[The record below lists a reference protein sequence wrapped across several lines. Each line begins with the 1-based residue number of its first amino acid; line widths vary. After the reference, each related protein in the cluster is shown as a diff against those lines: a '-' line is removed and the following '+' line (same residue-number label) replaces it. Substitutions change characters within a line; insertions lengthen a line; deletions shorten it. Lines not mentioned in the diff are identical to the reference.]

1 MAEELPEQSF
11 RVRMKMLVDHV
22 GGVEK
27 LAKLANMSSRVISKY
42 LAGDSDPSRER
53 LVALATAGKVN
64 TAWLVAGEGPM
75 KVQGGFEAGRAIEHK
90 AIQGFEPVEGVTLQ
104 VYFAGG
110 AGDPFELVPSEPIEE
125 IVIPKAFYTPSIVP
139 VKVQGRSMSP
149 TMRDG
154 AIVGVDRADRRIVNG
169 ELYAVWLPYQ
179 GAVIK
184 RLYLDAK
191 KILLQ
196 SDNEEFRSHDIE
208 VDLEELDEH
217 FVQGRVKWVMQML

>member
-1 MAEELPEQSF
+1 MGKESQRAFSSRC
-11 RVRMKMLVDHV
+11 RVSL
-22 GGVEK
+22 GTLNSYLNGVTTPDLEK
-27 LAKLANMSSRVISKY
+27 LNNIS
-42 LAGDSDPSRER
+42 
-53 LVALATAGKVN
+53 VASGYTV
-64 TAWLVAGEGPM
+64 AWLASGEGPM
-75 KVQGGFEAGRAIEHK
+75 MPGKAVQGRFEVGGDTEDK
-90 AIQGFEPVEGVTLQ
+90 ALPGFEPVEGVTLQ

-110 AGDPFELVPSEPIEE
+110 AGDPFELIPSEPIEE

-208 VDLEELDEH
+208 VDLEEADEH

>member
-1 MAEELPEQSF
+1 MNSDAFKDRLKIAMGEESQRSF
-11 RVRMKMLVDHV
+11 SSRCGVSV
-22 GGVEK
+22 GTLNSYLNGGTTPDLEK
-27 LAKLANMSSRVISKY
+27 LNNISAASGY
-42 LAGDSDPSRER
+42 T
-53 LVALATAGKVN
+53 V
-64 TAWLVAGEGPM
+64 AWLASGEGPM
-75 KVQGGFEAGRAIEHK
+75 RPGEVVQGRLEARGDAEDK
-90 AIQGFEPVEGVTLQ
+90 ALQGFEPVEGVTLQ

-110 AGDPFELVPSEPIEE
+110 AGDPFELIPSEPIEE

-196 SDNEEFRSHDIE
+196 SDNEEFRSHDVE
-208 VDLEELDEH
+208 VDLEEVDEH

>member
-1 MAEELPEQSF
+1 MKTDAFKDRLKIAMGNTSIRSF
-11 RVRMKMLVDHV
+11 ADQCEISEGTMRRYLNGD
-22 GGVEK
+22 GTPTLDK
-27 LAKLANMSSRVISKY
+27 LKVISNISGY
-42 LAGDSDPSRER
+42 NL
-53 LVALATAGKVN
+53 
-64 TAWLVAGEGPM
+64 AWLAEGKGPM
-75 KVQGGFEAGRAIEHK
+75 RPGEVVQGRLEAGGDAEHK

-154 AIVGVDRADRRIVNG
+154 AIVGVDRSDRRIVNG

-208 VDLEELDEH
+208 VDLGEVDEH